1 MKKLATLCLLL
12 LALYGHAQTNAQLP
26 PGTLTSKAVM
36 DKFMDLRF
44 GMFIHWGP
52 VTLRGTEI
60 GWSRHLQVPAA
71 DYDTLYK
78 HFNPVKF
85 NADEWVKT
93 ASDAGMKYLVITAK
107 HHDGFCL
114 WPSAYTDYNIMAT
127 PFKKDVVGLLAKACK
142 KYGIRFCIYYSV
154 LDWHY
159 PEYPIDNPNDTT
171 ERGIRKDAHIDKYV
185 AYMKNQLKELVT
197 KYDPMM
203 LWFDGPW
210 EKPWTADMAL
220 DMYKYLKTLKK
231 DLIINNRLGKAF
243 SGTGASGTATFLG
256 DYDTPEQRIGDLDMN
271 TPWETCMTICEQWA
285 WKPNDK
291 MKSLRTCIET
301 LVKVAGGNGN
311 LLFNVG
317 PRPDGT
323 IEPEQVTR
331 LKEMGDWLKQYGAAV
346 YNTHGGPYYPNA
358 TYAATRSGNKVY
370 LHVFDAT
377 QGSVTLP
384 AMPGVKIKKAYL
396 LKGGAV
402 KLTATA
408 DQFTIKLPA
417 VLPDPN
423 DTVVVLETDKPAMS
437 VAPIKNETKK

>member
-1 MKKLATLCLLL
+1 MKKLATFCLLL
-12 LALYGHAQTNAQLP
+12 LALRSGAQTNTQLD
-26 PGTLTSKAVM
+26 PGILTSKNVM
-36 DKFMDLRF
+36 DRFMDLRF

-60 GWSRHLQVPAA
+60 GWSRHVQVPAA
-71 DYDTLYK
+71 DYDTLYRQ
-78 HFNPVKF
+78 FNPVKF
-85 NADEWVKT
+85 DADEWVKT
-93 ASDAGMKYLVITAK
+93 ASDAGMKYLTITAK

-142 KYGIRFCIYYSV
+142 KYHIKFCIYYSV

-171 ERGIRKDAHIDKYV
+171 ERGIRKDAHMEKYV
-185 AYMKNQLKELVT
+185 TYMKNQLKELV
-197 KYDPMM
+197 KNYDPYM

-210 EKPWTADMAL
+210 EKPWTPEMAL
-220 DMYKYLKTLKK
+220 DMYVYLKTLKK

-243 SGTGASGTATFLG
+243 SGTGASGTASFLG

-291 MKSLRTCIET
+291 MKSLQTCIQT
-301 LVKVAGGNGN
+301 LAKAAGGNGN

-317 PRPDGT
+317 PRPDGM
-323 IEPEQVTR
+323 IAPEQAAR
-331 LKEMGDWLKQYGAAV
+331 LREMGDWLRKYGAAI
-346 YNTHGGPYYPNA
+346 YNTHSGPYYPNSQ
-358 TYAATRSGNKVY
+358 YAATRNGNKIY
-370 LHVFDAT
+370 LHVFDPA
-377 QGSVTLP
+377 QQSIELP
-384 AMPGVKIKKAYL
+384 AMPGVKVTRAYL
-396 LKGGAV
+396 LKGAAV

-408 DQFTIKLPA
+408 DQLTITLPA
-417 VLPDPN
+417 ALPDAN
-423 DTVVVLETDKPAMS
+423 DTVIVLETDKPAMS
-437 VAPIKNETKK
+437 VAPIKNDKLK